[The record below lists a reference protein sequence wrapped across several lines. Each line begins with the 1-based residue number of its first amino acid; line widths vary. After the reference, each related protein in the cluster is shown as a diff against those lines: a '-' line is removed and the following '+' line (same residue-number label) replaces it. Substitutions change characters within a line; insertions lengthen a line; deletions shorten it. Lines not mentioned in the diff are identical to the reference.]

1 MAILFVLLSV
11 AVLLAI
17 LTAPVPIKARAYVT
31 LDGFRVHV
39 RLKVAGIIPVHAKV
53 VIKEGKCVLPLNG
66 RKPPRK
72 KKKTP
77 LKTENFVKAAK
88 NLLRDRIVKGGS
100 AAFYVGGEDSAR
112 GAIAAGVFA
121 ATAAL
126 TGQSARTEVYWNR
139 EHPVFVFDCG
149 VRLGISLLQTAV
161 ALFTVLSGD
170 KKTAQA
176 GKHYEGRGAEGR
188 SEEK

>member
-1 MAILFVLLSV
+1 MFVLLSF

-17 LTAPVPIKARAYVT
+17 LTAPVPIRARAYVT

-53 VIKEGKCVLPLNG
+53 VIKEGKFVLTLNG
-66 RKPPRK
+66 RKPARK

-77 LKTENFVKAAK
+77 LKTENIVKAAK

-100 AAFYVGGEDSAR
+100 AVFYVGGEDSAR

-139 EHPVFVFDCG
+139 EHPFDCG

-161 ALFTVLSGD
+161 ALFTVLGGD
-170 KKTAQA
+170 KKPAQA
-176 GKHYEGRGAEGR
+176 GKHCKGRGAEGR
-188 SEEK
+188 SEEI